1 MLSSK
6 ATQPGPSYFC
16 SSEMPFPPVFDRKDF
31 MPATILLIDDN
42 AVQAA
47 TRQTILKRSGY
58 FVIAVLNPER
68 ALEQFRNGEY
78 PTTIDLIIT
87 DHIMPG
93 MNGAEF
99 VTAVREFEPSV
110 PVLVISGLADAED
123 EYKGLNAHFRLKP
136 LLPDNLLA
144 SVHRL
149 IEQSSF
155 SRAVASIK

>member
-1 MLSSK
+1 MND
-6 ATQPGPSYFC
+6 QP
-16 SSEMPFPPVFDRKDF
+16 RKEC

-47 TRQTILKRSGY
+47 TRQTILKRAGY

-68 ALEQFRNGEY
+68 ALEQFRSNEF
-78 PTTIDLIIT
+78 PAPIDLILT

-93 MNGAEF
+93 MNGTEF
-99 VTAVREFEPSV
+99 VREVRKSAPTV
-110 PVLVISGLADAED
+110 PVLVISGLAEAED
-123 EYKGLNAHFRLKP
+123 EYDGLNIHFRLKP

-149 IEQSSF
+149 VTGVE
-155 SRAVASIK
+155 